1 MAERAATSQVTQLG
15 VETVSGTC
23 VPAAK
28 KLASIGFGLTPTLE
42 TRTIKPAGAK
52 YPTQVVV
59 GRDWTSLAV
68 GGDAAYDDLGFICC
82 SALCV
87 PTKTGAGP
95 YSHSFIPKISASDVV
110 NTFTIERGEPNPLLN
125 DQVCGVQMNEM
136 SLAFSREAVEVSG
149 SAIGKAIV
157 FNTTQTASPVALP
170 LLPLL
175 PNNVCVY
182 VDPTSV
188 ALGTTKQLRVL
199 SASWGI
205 AGRYNPLF
213 VLDCA
218 QASYVALVEAEPE
231 ITITLNVEADT
242 QGNALLSTYGRP
254 GAIAYIRIE
263 CIKDAQHGLTIDT
276 AAVVTGIG
284 ERGDQDGVYAYEVTF
299 TGVAVPSWGVGQT
312 TKWTIGCDTALV

>member
-1 MAERAATSQVTQLG
+1 MAERAAISQVTQLG
-15 VETVSGTC
+15 VETTSGTA
-23 VPAAK
+23 VPANK
-28 KLASIGFGLTPTLE
+28 KLASIGFGLQPNLE

-59 GRDWTSLAV
+59 GRDWTSLSVA
-68 GGDAAYDDLGFICC
+68 GDAAYDDLGFVAC

-87 PTKTGAGP
+87 PTKTGVGP
-95 YSHSFIPKISASDVV
+95 YSHSFIPKVSGSDVV
-110 NTFTIERGEPNPLLN
+110 STFTIERGEPNPLLN
-125 DQVCGVQMNEM
+125 DRVAGVQMNELA
-136 SLAFSREAVEVSG
+136 LAFSREAVEVSG
-149 SAIGKAIV
+149 AALGKAIE
-157 FNTTQTASPVALP
+157 FNTTQTATPAVLP

-182 VDPTSV
+182 VDPTSA

-199 SASWGI
+199 NASWGI
-205 AGRYNPLF
+205 GGRYNPLF

-218 QASYVALVEAEPE
+218 QASYVALIEAEPT
-231 ITITLNVEADT
+231 ITITLNVEADV
-242 QGNALLSTYGRP
+242 QGNALLTTYGRP
-254 GAIAYIRIE
+254 GAVAFIRIE
-263 CIKDAQHGLTIDT
+263 CIKDAGHGLTIDT

-299 TGVAVPSWGVGQT
+299 SGVSSATWGTGQV